1 MDFRLSTSSKK
12 QKQSSGS
19 KIQLLSPAKINLY
32 LNIIGKY
39 PNGFHRLESI
49 VERISLCDEITIKA
63 EKKPAINI
71 FSNVKSLENDQNLAV
86 KAALALK
93 KKCKLILGF
102 DIFLKKK
109 IPIGSGLGGGSSNA
123 ATVLLG
129 INKLLDLGLKK
140 EELYSLGANLGS
152 DVNFFISESKFA
164 YLTGRGDEVNPLNI
178 DNKFSHFIIWPAIKV
193 STKKVY
199 ENSRVKLTKIF
210 NSANILQYALK
221 TKDSLL
227 IKKSIFN
234 ALEKSA
240 FSLCPELVRVKE
252 VLNKCRVF
260 SKLTGSGS
268 AFYTIFANTSIGKIR
283 SVVPNNWVVLKAQ
296 TF

>member
-1 MDFRLSTSSKK
+1 MNSRLSVSPKK

-19 KIQLLSPAKINLY
+19 KIKLLSPAKINLY

-49 VERISLCDEITIKA
+49 VERISLCDEIMIKV
-63 EKKPAINI
+63 KKEPAINI
-71 FSNVKSLENDQNLAV
+71 RCNDKSLENEQNLVV

-102 DIFLKKK
+102 DIYLKKK

-129 INKLLDLGLKK
+129 INKLLGLGLKK
-140 EELYSLGANLGS
+140 EELYGLGASLGS

-164 YLTGRGDEVNPLNI
+164 YLTGRGQEVRPLNI
-178 DNKFSHFIIWPAIKV
+178 DNKFSHFIIWPAINV

-221 TKDSLL
+221 INDAFL
-227 IKKSIFN
+227 IKKGIFN

-240 FSLCPELVRVKE
+240 FSLYPKLVRVKE
-252 VLNKCRVF
+252 ALDKCRVF

-283 SVVPNNWVVLKAQ
+283 SVVPNNWVVLRAQ